1 MRAKID
7 SNGDP
12 RGRRGGAVKK
22 VVGRRVIAGREIWDV
37 TSDSGPHRLVTSAT
51 SVIAM
56 DQAVRLYKRA
66 LRRLANR

>member
-7 SNGDP
+7 SNSRP
-12 RGRRGGAVKK
+12 RGRSGSAVKK
-22 VVGRRVIAGREIWDV
+22 VVGGSVSAGREIWHV
-37 TSDSGPHRLVTSAT
+37 ASDSRTHRLVTSAT

>member
-7 SNGDP
+7 SNSDP
-12 RGRRGGAVKK
+12 RGRRGSAVKK
-22 VVGRRVIAGREIWDV
+22 VVGRSVSAGREIWDIA
-37 TSDSGPHRLVTSAT
+37 SDRGPRRLVTSAT

>member
-1 MRAKID
+1 MKAKMD

-12 RGRRGGAVKK
+12 RRRSGGAVKK
-22 VVGRRVIAGREIWDV
+22 VVGRSVSAGREIWDV
-37 TSDSGPHRLVTSAT
+37 ASDSGPHKLVTSAT

>member
-7 SNGDP
+7 SNSRP
-12 RGRRGGAVKK
+12 RSRSGRATEKVSSKRGSG
-22 VVGRRVIAGREIWDV
+22 GREIWEVASND
-37 TSDSGPHRLVTSAT
+37 GPHRLVTSAT

-56 DQAVRLYKRA
+56 DEAVRLYKRA